1 VRVIVPQLTFL
12 SIYINLLYELMKDEQ
27 NRWLSLVTAHTKQ
40 WLYKL
45 EADTIKIRNS
55 SIIDAICTY
64 GIYDRYDYV

>member
-1 VRVIVPQLTFL
+1 MRVIVPQLKY
-12 SIYINLLYELMKDEQ
+12 IYINLLYELMKDEQ
-27 NRWLSLVTAHTKQ
+27 NRWLSLAVTAHTKQ

-45 EADTIKIRNS
+45 EADTIKIRYS